1 MMNLQENIQRIKQMM
16 GLLLEENNMS
26 ISDMV
31 RKDQEMRKQEKFDT
45 EVDLTNQNQLKQL
58 IGQDPQSF
66 IENITNPEDIRGMWL
81 IAQHADNDLE
91 FQKIILDLLETNK
104 DMLVQKFN
112 IDSQTVLQGIAMLTD
127 RVMVNSSTSLKHH
140 RDGSNDNFSDVNSGI
155 QKYGTQ
161 GGVHNGSWVPR
172 PIEMDGQT
180 YFFETPEELYEN
192 QEFLMKINK
201 IRNENGLPNLEDY
214 VSNMQQYAS

>member
-1 MMNLQENIQRIKQMM
+1 MM
-16 GLLLEENNMS
+16 GLLKEEEDIS

-31 RKDQEMRKQEKFDT
+31 RKDQEMRQGENFDT
-45 EVDLTNQNQLKQL
+45 SVDLSNQQHLKKL
-58 IGQDPQSF
+58 LGEDPQKF
-66 IENITNPEDIRGMWL
+66 LENLNTKEDVEGVWL

-91 FQKIILDLLETNK
+91 LQKMILDLLESNK
-104 DMLVQKFN
+104 DMLSQKFN
-112 IDSQTVLQGIAMLTD
+112 IPTQQVLYGIAMLTD
-127 RVMVNSSTSLKHH
+127 RVMVNSSLSSDQQKSSEVSL
-140 RDGSNDNFSDVNSGI
+140 GS

-161 GGVHNGSWVPR
+161 GGIHNGSWVPR

-192 QEFLMKINK
+192 QEFLIKINK